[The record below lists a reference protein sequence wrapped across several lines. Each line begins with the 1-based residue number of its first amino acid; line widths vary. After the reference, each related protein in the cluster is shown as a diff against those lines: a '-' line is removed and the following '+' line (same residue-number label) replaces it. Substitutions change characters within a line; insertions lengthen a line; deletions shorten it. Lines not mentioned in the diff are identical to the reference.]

1 MLGVGKDMQ
10 IKLILKLK
18 ISLHKINP
26 LKIFLTFKIAIVFLD
41 LKNKVYQIDETVA
54 PNTENL
60 LILFNFLESVV
71 DDRICN

>member
-18 ISLHKINP
+18 ISLNKINP